1 MVPLDAPPA
10 DPAPAVA
17 TVTVRAAR
25 LPPAQG
31 DAAFSVIRLDQ
42 AQLQNQP
49 QVDQALS
56 QVPGLSLF
64 RRTDS
69 TAANPTTQGLSLRA
83 IAPSGAGRTLVTL
96 DGVPQN
102 DPFGGWVIW
111 SALSPLD
118 LGGVG
123 VIRGAGAGPYGAG
136 ALTGT
141 VALEERV
148 DASGAAAVDVSAGE
162 LKTLRGAATA
172 DVTAGPGDL
181 LVSASATGSGGWI
194 PVRQGR
200 GPVDRPLNLDAR
212 EASARWSGDLGP
224 GIFAARVSGYAEN
237 RGTGVAGGVA
247 GARGSAESLTWAAQP
262 TPDRAGWRLQLWA
275 RQSDFSQTSL
285 SVAPGRAAATPANSQ
300 FSTPADGFGFNAALR
315 RATAAW
321 SWELGVDAREAEG
334 EDHELFRFMG
344 ADFTRLRVTGGKQG
358 VMGLYAEG
366 SRSEGPWLLTGG
378 VRLDAWRSW
387 DGKRIETDRATGA
400 VTLDDRPGD
409 RDGVTPTARAGVR
422 RDLGQ
427 GYYARAAAYA
437 GFRPATLNELHRP
450 FRVGN
455 DITESNPALQP
466 ERLYG
471 GEVGLGRDRGGL
483 SLDMDLFVNRLLDPI
498 TNVTLGVGPGTFP
511 RAGFVPAGGTFR
523 MRENAG
529 AINAVG
535 LEADA
540 RQRFGE
546 RLTLRAAVSV
556 TDARVDGGDQ
566 APKLTGKRPAEAPVF
581 TATAG
586 FSWRAAERF
595 SLDADLRYESNRFE
609 DDQNLRPLG
618 AALTVDARARWRLD
632 GHSEAY
638 LDARNLF
645 DANIATTAAADGAL
659 SYAAPRVV
667 SVGISWRR

>member
-1 MVPLDAPPA
+1 MAPLDAPPP

-31 DAAFSVIRLDQ
+31 EAAFSVIRLDQ
-42 AQLQNQP
+42 VQLQDQP
-49 QVDQALS
+49 GVDQALS

-69 TAANPTTQGLSLRA
+69 SGANPTTQGMSLRA

-111 SALSPLD
+111 NALSPLD
-118 LGGVG
+118 LGGAS
-123 VIRGAGAGPYGAG
+123 VIRGAGTGPYGAG

-148 DASGAAAVDVSAGE
+148 DAPGAVAADLSAGE

-172 DVTAGPGDL
+172 DVAAGPGDL
-181 LVSASATGSGGWI
+181 FVSASATGSGGWI

-212 EASARWSGDLGP
+212 EASARWSADFGP
-224 GIFAARVSGYAEN
+224 GVLAARVSGYDEN

-247 GARGSAESLTWAAQP
+247 GASGSSESLTWAAQP

-285 SVAPGRAAATPANSQ
+285 SVAPGRATATPANDQ
-300 FSTPADGFGFNAALR
+300 FSTPANGIGFNAALR
-315 RATAAW
+315 RATPRW
-321 SWELGVDAREAEG
+321 SWELGLDARQAQG
-334 EDHELFRFMG
+334 EDHELFRFVG
-344 ADFTRLRVTGGKQG
+344 SDFTRLRIAGGKQA
-358 VMGLYAEG
+358 VMGVYAEG
-366 SRSEGPWLLTGG
+366 SRVEGPWLLAGG
-378 VRLDAWRSW
+378 VRLDYWRSW
-387 DGKRIETDRATGA
+387 NGKRIETDRATGA
-400 VTLDDRPGD
+400 VTLTDRPGD
-409 RDGVTPTARAGVR
+409 RDGVTPTARAGAR
-422 RDLGQ
+422 RDLGA

-437 GFRPATLNELHRP
+437 GFRPPTLNELHRP

-471 GEVGLGRDRGGL
+471 GEVGVGRERGGL
-483 SLDMDLFVNRLLDPI
+483 SLDADVFVNRLVDPI
-498 TNVTLGVGPGTFP
+498 TNVTLGAGPGTFP
-511 RAGFVPAGGTFR
+511 RAGFIPAGGTFR

-529 AINAVG
+529 VVNAVG
-535 LEADA
+535 FEADA
-540 RQRFGE
+540 HQRLSE
-546 RLTLRAAVSV
+546 RLTLRAALSV

-566 APKLTGKRPAEAPVF
+566 APQLTGKRPAEAPVW

-586 FSWRAAERF
+586 VIWTPADRF
-595 SLDADLRYESNRFE
+595 SLDAQGRFESNRFE
-609 DDQNLRPLG
+609 DDQNLRRLG
-618 AALTVDARARWRLD
+618 SGLTIDARARWRLD
-632 GHSEAY
+632 RRTEAY
-638 LDARNLF
+638 VDAQNLF
-645 DANIATTAAADGAL
+645 GAQVATGAAADGTL